1 MRASAMSMLSVR
13 LCAKL
18 VCAVGL
24 VTSVAF
30 AQETPV
36 VAPEGALVQKV
47 WHLGRVTGDLHRIID
62 FYHDVLGLDLRGQ
75 RSPIPFYT
83 VAAINEFVNAPPQA
97 EFRAAFLPIQGT
109 SLATRQQDQIYLEAF
124 EYRNIDRRQ
133 VLPAL
138 SSPGVSSL
146 RVLVRDLNKTVAA
159 AKAANASFIT
169 AGDALTVP
177 APGGLPGTAR
187 AIMLRDPDGYPVEL
201 MEMAPAPG
209 TPASAESPVLGAH
222 MTVVV
227 GDLQA
232 SLDFYRHLVGPDL
245 QAGAPSAWKTEG
257 SLSRLRNIRDAAYRT
272 AEIKLPGSAIVLELV
287 EFRGIEQAPYWP
299 VFQDIGH
306 GHVAF
311 IVKDIQA
318 TVDRMKQLRAGSIS
332 KAGTWT
338 QINPTTRA
346 VYTRDP
352 DGFFLE
358 ILERR

>member
-1 MRASAMSMLSVR
+1 MISVR
-13 LCAKL
+13 LWANL
-18 VCAVGL
+18 ACAVG
-24 VTSVAF
+24 VATSIAL
-30 AQETPV
+30 AQETAV

-62 FYHDVLGLDLRGQ
+62 FYPDVLGLELRGQ

-97 EFRAAFLPIQGT
+97 EVRAAFMPIQGT
-109 SLATRQQDQIYLEAF
+109 STATRQQDQIYLEAF

-133 VLPAL
+133 VVAPL

-146 RVLVRDLNKTVAA
+146 RVIVRDLNKTVAA
-159 AKAANASFIT
+159 AQAANASFIT
-169 AGDALTVP
+169 SGDPLSVP
-177 APGGLPGTAR
+177 APGGVSGSAR

-201 MEMAPAPG
+201 MEIAPPPA
-209 TPASAESPVLGAH
+209 TPATAESPVLGAH

-227 GDLQA
+227 GDLDA
-232 SLDFYRHLVGPDL
+232 SLAFYRRLVGPDL
-245 QAGAPSAWKTEG
+245 QADIPSAWRTDG
-257 SLSRLRNIRDAAYRT
+257 TVSRLRNIRDAAYR
-272 AEIKLPGSAIVLELV
+272 AAAIKLPGSLVVLELV
-287 EFRGIEQAPYWP
+287 QFRDIEQTPYWP

-318 TVDRMKQLRAGSIS
+318 TVDRMKELRAGSIS